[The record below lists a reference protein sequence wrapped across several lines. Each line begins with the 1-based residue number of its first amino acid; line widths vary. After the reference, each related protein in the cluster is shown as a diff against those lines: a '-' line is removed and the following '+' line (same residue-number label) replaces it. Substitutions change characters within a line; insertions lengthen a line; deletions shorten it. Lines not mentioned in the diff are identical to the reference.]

1 MFKNVLTRQTNND
14 IPVNFHTL
22 LDLDIYRLK
31 YEIGFNVWL
40 GRFLHR
46 YHQSKGD
53 CTSYIKQLV
62 TKEP

>member
-1 MFKNVLTRQTNND
+1 MLKFVFPRQINID
-14 IPVNFHTL
+14 APLNFHKPL
-22 LDLDIYRLK
+22 NLDIYRLK

-40 GRFLHR
+40 GRFHHR
-46 YHQSKGD
+46 YHQSEGD